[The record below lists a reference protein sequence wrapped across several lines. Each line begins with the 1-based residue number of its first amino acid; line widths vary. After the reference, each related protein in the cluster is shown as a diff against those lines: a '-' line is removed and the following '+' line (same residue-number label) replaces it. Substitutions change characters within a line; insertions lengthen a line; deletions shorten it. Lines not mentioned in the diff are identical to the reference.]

1 MGLSQENRQM
11 SEETNEDAPRNRVMS
26 QESPFGTR
34 QMSQEKLIELDDD
47 DLKISLNDI
56 PKTKK
61 TELRKRKRQQGI
73 ISLIKQNPK
82 ITMEEMADKL
92 DVNARTIHR
101 DVEELKNVIEHV
113 GPTKGGYWVIF

>member
-1 MGLSQENRQM
+1 
-11 SEETNEDAPRNRVMS
+11 
-26 QESPFGTR
+26 
-34 QMSQEKLIELDDD
+34 MSQEKLIELDDD